1 MLLQIPTLPIVAV
14 LLKYLGRM
22 SLGVWCMLRYNE
34 QLEQYRAATKLLGP
48 QVGLIWGRLIA
59 SLLAMPSPVIVGEYW
74 KNTPLLVRAGNL
86 SHSQLAGFPTKK
98 MIDINE
104 GKKQLSV
111 PFRMFAQV
119 FSKRQK
125 LIIQKKRIYTVWHIV
140 NRYTP
145 RHQQKTHLPHLN

>member
-59 SLLAMPSPVIVGEYW
+59 SLLAMPSPVIVGEY
-74 KNTPLLVRAGNL
+74 
-86 SHSQLAGFPTKK
+86 
-98 MIDINE
+98 
-104 GKKQLSV
+104 
-111 PFRMFAQV
+111 
-119 FSKRQK
+119 
-125 LIIQKKRIYTVWHIV
+125 
-140 NRYTP
+140 
-145 RHQQKTHLPHLN
+145 